1 MQKKENS
8 GILAVMVVLLMGI
21 VCAGCITNTPTPPVL
36 ENTTSF
42 NTSEACVCEC
52 GTIPVPVVT
61 ERYRPDSY
69 WITIHPLAN
78 ITSGATIN
86 ITGETNLPVDTR
98 LAVESVPPFRHH
110 GKATAHILEGNITA
124 AYVDPGNTRG
134 VNIWGVV
141 VNTTGYIHPGHGT
154 DTCYV
159 SVFPY
164 FGVDCH
170 NKTTFY
176 LNESVDVPTERPRS

>member
-8 GILAVMVVLLMGI
+8 GILAVMVVLWIGL
-21 VCAGCITNTPTPPVL
+21 VCAGCTTPTQPPVV
-36 ENTTSF
+36 ENATTL
-42 NTSEACVCEC
+42 NTSEACACEC

-61 ERYRPDSY
+61 ERYLPDSY

-78 ITSGATIN
+78 STSGATIN

-98 LAVESVPPFRHH
+98 LFVESLPPFHPH
-110 GKATAHILEGNITA
+110 TKSTAHIQEGNITA

-134 VNIWGVV
+134 VNTWGVV
-141 VNTTGYIHPGHGT
+141 VNTTGYAYLGHGAF
-154 DTCYV
+154 TCYV
-159 SVFPY
+159 SVYPD

-176 LNESVDVPTERPRS
+176 LNESVEVPTGRPRS